1 MADEQKTQTAPEY
14 EYVESPDAANIE
26 YEYVEVPEGEAAQ
39 YEYAEVPEGE
49 AQPAGDEHYEYE

>member
-26 YEYVEVPEGEAAQ
+26 YEYVEVPEGEVPPAADGEQ
-39 YEYAEVPEGE
+39 YEY
-49 AQPAGDEHYEYE
+49 